1 MRIGIKL
8 EKKHWVLISGMCV
21 LAVMLVI
28 FLFSSQ
34 NVDASDGLS
43 GKITGV
49 LMKIL
54 KKISELLPK
63 GAESNTEYDP
73 NYSFFNDLNHYVRKL
88 AHVTEYAL
96 LGGTLTWHFRARTL
110 FRDKLFTYKYALIG
124 ILTGFLYACSDE
136 FHQIFVDGRG
146 AQFKD
151 VLIDTVGVCLGIGIV
166 YIIVSY
172 VNKKSSKNS

>member
-1 MRIGIKL
+1 MKL
-8 EKKHWVLISGMCV
+8 EKKHWVLISGACV

-43 GKITGV
+43 GKITRV

-54 KKISELLPK
+54 KKIGELFPK
-63 GAESNTEYDP
+63 GAEGNTEYDP

-96 LGGTLTWHFRARTL
+96 LGGTLTWHLNAHTKYKNIVFS
-110 FRDKLFTYKYALIG
+110 YKYCLIG

-136 FHQIFVDGRG
+136 IHQIFVDGRG

-151 VLIDTVGVCLGIGIV
+151 VLIDTFGVCLGIGIV
-166 YIIVSY
+166 YIINGY
-172 VNKKSSKNS
+172 VNKRSPKNS